1 MSTRREP
8 WEVATVSAGV
18 DIVHGER
25 PYCGQTGL
33 PVPMGM
39 MPSAW
44 PVPET
49 ALATVR
55 TVPSPPT
62 AITTSAPSSSASSAQ
77 TLPSLSSWVS

>member
-8 WEVATVSAGV
+8 WEVATVSAAS
-18 DIVHGER
+18 ISS
-25 PYCGQTGL
+25 TGTPILRANRL